1 MAYKVKTSIFAK
13 DDRKSITQYLSQYS
27 SNAPIKF
34 RNELKKYIG
43 IVSQSPEIFSK
54 YNASPN
60 YRHVVVYGSYVM
72 FYTVEESERIV
83 YIYRILHGSQDIE
96 SIL

>member
-1 MAYKVKTSIFAK
+1 MGYRIRPSMFAK
-13 DDRKSITQYLSQYS
+13 YDKKSIVQYLSQYS
-27 SNAPIKF
+27 VSAPAKF
-34 RNELKKYIG
+34 KEELKRYFG
-43 IVSQSPEIFSK
+43 IISQMPDIFSK
-54 YNASPN
+54 YSTDTD

-72 FYTVEESERIV
+72 FYTVNDIAKTV